1 MRDKIIDFLSENGLE
16 YKEKNRT
23 IHTECPVCHQNDKF
37 SILKENGS
45 CICYRGS
52 CSFGRQWF
60 THFVSLISGISEK
73 EAKKLLYGK
82 EDRIKQV
89 KSSDWELKLELES
102 EDENKDVSPL
112 DGISTIKYPEWF
124 MTNIDDPESAEGLNY
139 LLSRGISLDMAK
151 KYDIKYSKF
160 YRRVY
165 MPIKMSGEIYGY
177 QGRAIDKVAE
187 KDRMR
192 NNEGFRRDTLV
203 MFADNLINSD
213 HAIISEGPFDAMKF
227 EQVGGS
233 VSTLGKVVT
242 NKQLQ
247 IIKSYGIMK
256 VYLALDDDAA
266 SEINELGNVLRKEGL
281 EVYRIEVPQS
291 CIDRCE
297 KLGKKADIGEC
308 TFEEASLAFKNAYKL
323 DRMKILLHL
332 RGHNG

>member
-1 MRDKIIDFLSENGLE
+1 MRYKIIDFLSENGLE
-16 YKEKNRT
+16 YKEKSRT
-23 IHTECPVCHQNDKF
+23 IHTECPVCHSSDKF

-60 THFVSLISGISEK
+60 PSFVSLVSGITEK
-73 EAKKLLYGK
+73 EARKMLYGK
-82 EDRIKQV
+82 DERIKQV
-89 KSSDWELKLELES
+89 KSSDWQIKLELDDEEQHS
-102 EDENKDVSPL
+102 EPSPL
-112 DGISTIKYPEWF
+112 DGIPTVTYPEWF
-124 MTNIDDPESAEGLNY
+124 MLDIDSSESSDGLNY
-139 LLSRGISLDMAK
+139 LLSRGITLEMAK

-165 MPIKMSGEIYGY
+165 LPIKMNGEVYGY

-192 NNEGFRRDTLV
+192 NNEGFRRDTFV
-203 MFADNLINSD
+203 MFADNLIGAE
-213 HAIISEGPFDAMKF
+213 HVIISEGPFDAMKF

-247 IIKSYGIMK
+247 IIKNYGIMK
-256 VYLALDDDAA
+256 VYLALDEDAA
-266 SEINELGNVLRKEGL
+266 SEINELGNILRRDGL

-308 TFEEASLAFKNAYKL
+308 TFEEAALAFKNAYKL
-323 DRMKILLHL
+323 DRMKLLLHL
-332 RGHNG
+332 RG